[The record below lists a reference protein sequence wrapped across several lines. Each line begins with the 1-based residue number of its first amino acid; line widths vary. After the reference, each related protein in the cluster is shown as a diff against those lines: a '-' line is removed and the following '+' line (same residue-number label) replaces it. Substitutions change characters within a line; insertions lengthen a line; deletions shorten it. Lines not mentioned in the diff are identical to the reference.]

1 MARDLVHHITMAS
14 ENGTSCNQSSV
25 AGEEQQSPRKPPATC
40 MQKFRLYE
48 TQSNYYMIGRD
59 KSRTHWRVLKID
71 RSEPSEFNI
80 REDST
85 TYSET
90 ECSDLLRRIHEGNRP
105 TGGLTFVTICYGII
119 GFLKFLGPYYM
130 LLVTQR
136 RMIGKIC
143 GHSVYAVSK
152 SEIIPLPNSSVRC
165 NVANPKY
172 ENRYKKLLCAV
183 DLTKD
188 FFFSYSYCVMRSL
201 QKNLCGNES
210 GQVPY
215 DSMFVWN
222 EFLTRGIRNHLQNTI
237 WTVALVH
244 GFFKQAT
251 LSISGREF
259 KVTLIARR
267 SRHYAGTRY
276 LKRGVNEKGRVA
288 NDVETEQI
296 VFQDVPGEFPLQISS
311 VVQNRGS
318 IPLFWSQETSRLNLR
333 PNIILSKRDQ
343 NYQATRLHFENLV
356 KRYGNPIIILN
367 LIKTQEKKPR
377 ESVLRAEF
385 AYAIRVI
392 NNDLL
397 EENRLKFIHWDLSKH
412 SRRAN
417 VLRLLGNL
425 AANALRLT
433 NIFHCQIEPVPEP
446 EGPINWPFLQNI
458 NIASFDWQGSCEN
471 GTEDANNLE
480 SKSNSDKNVMFS
492 PSVKPLQLQR
502 GVLRTNCIDCL
513 DRTNVAQYAYGLVAL
528 GHQLHAIGL
537 LDAPVVDLDTPIAV
551 NLMDFYERMGDT
563 LAHQYGG
570 SAAHNKIF
578 CARRGQWRA
587 ATQSQEFF
595 RTLQRYYSNAY
606 TDAEKQDAIN
616 VFLGHFQPQEGK
628 PALWE
633 MDSDQHY
640 IGGSK
645 THVDKKGRLFQRSLS
660 DGNILREETS
670 PVSATNAKRGSF
682 PISSLPDQSREGSM
696 LLSESSPE
704 ISTSERS
711 LTYSRQPSIEMQR
724 DPLESEHFHLSG
736 YVDASTCSNFVDLE
750 WLSSSANSFEE
761 SSERSLH
768 GTTSFSRLSS
778 ESFVSGINRGS
789 TPSSSGYG
797 SSLKGRE
804 ATGTEAYQE
813 GKTYQ
818 DVLEEYPE
826 SFVQWVTNG
835 ETLCH

>member
-1 MARDLVHHITMAS
+1 MAS
-14 ENGTSCNQSSV
+14 ENDSCGAV
-25 AGEEQQSPRKPPATC
+25 EEQQSPRRPSATC
-40 MQKFRLYE
+40 MQKFRLYK
-48 TQSNYYMIGRD
+48 TQSNFYMIGSD
-59 KSRTHWRVLKID
+59 KSRAHWRVLKID
-71 RSEPSEFNI
+71 RSEPSELKI

-119 GFLKFLGPYYM
+119 GFIKFLGPYYM

-136 RMIGKIC
+136 RIIGKIC

-152 SEIIPLPNSSVRC
+152 SEIIPLPNSSVWCR
-165 NVANPKY
+165 VGNPTI
-172 ENRYKKLLCAV
+172 ENRYKKLLCTV

-201 QKNLCGNES
+201 QKNLCDNNS

-251 LSISGREF
+251 LPISGREF
-259 KVTLIARR
+259 KITLIARR

-296 VFQDVPGEFPLQISS
+296 VFQDVPGELPLQISS

-377 ESVLRAEF
+377 ESILRAEF
-385 AYAIRVI
+385 AYAIRAI
-392 NNDLL
+392 NKDLV
-397 EENRLKFIHWDLSKH
+397 EENRLKFIHWDLNKH

-417 VLRLLGNL
+417 VLQLLRNL

-433 NIFHCQIEPVPEP
+433 SIFHCRIEPVSVP
-446 EGPINWPFLQNI
+446 EGHISWPFLQNI
-458 NIASFDWQGSCEN
+458 DIDSFDQQGSCVI
-471 GTEDANNLE
+471 GSDDAY
-480 SKSNSDKNVMFS
+480 KNVMLS
-492 PSVKPLQLQR
+492 PVKALQLQK

-537 LDAPVVDLDTPIAV
+537 IDAPAVDLDTPSAV
-551 NLMDFYERMGDT
+551 SLMDLYERMGDT

-606 TDAEKQDAIN
+606 MDAEKQDAIN

-633 MDSDQHY
+633 MDSDHHY
-640 IGGSK
+640 IAGSQMR
-645 THVDKKGRLFQRSLS
+645 TDKKGRSFQRSLS
-660 DGNILREETS
+660 DGNILREGTNANQGNFI
-670 PVSATNAKRGSF
+670 SATLA
-682 PISSLPDQSREGSM
+682 DQSRGSM

-711 LTYSRQPSIEMQR
+711 LTYSRQPSIKVQR
-724 DPLESEHFHLSG
+724 VSFESEHFHLNE
-736 YVDASTCSNFVDLE
+736 YDDDASTCSNFVDLD

-761 SSERSLH
+761 SYERSLH
-768 GTTSFSRLSS
+768 GNTSFSRLSS
-778 ESFVSGINRGS
+778 EYFVGGINRGS

-797 SSLKGRE
+797 SSLRGRE
-804 ATGTEAYQE
+804 ATYQD
-813 GKTYQ
+813 GKTHQ

-826 SFVQWVTNG
+826 SFVQWVTSG